1 MFSFFKSKKIDIS
14 VLVPVFGTEN
24 TLLRCLESVKKQDG
38 QGFTLELVV
47 VDDCSV
53 GNDESGHSCMQIVR
67 EFKKTCGFAV
77 QYIRHDQNKGAFEA
91 RRTAVYAS
99 KGERLFMLD
108 SDDCLEEGALL
119 KLLARARESGAHI
132 IHADARVI
140 GNGDEHFMK
149 EMQEKAHNVH
159 IGMLCG
165 RQIIEHFLFDMDIVG
180 FMCIK
185 LFDREL
191 ILNALEHIPSVSCT
205 MAEDYLLFFW
215 IAYEAALHGY
225 TYLGVKDVAYVYY
238 VTSGITSRRV
248 ITDIKDWVKVVSTA
262 SVFTSIFSE
271 IDNLSEEEAGRVF
284 DKKILDCIKQN
295 CRSFLAHNIL
305 SYRQLVSPE
314 IKAQAYE
321 LLCEYW
327 GKDFVEDI
335 EKALEEV
342 NAKPKA

>member
-215 IAYEAALHGY
+215 GAYEAALHGY

>member
-77 QYIRHDQNKGAFEA
+77 QYLRHDQNKGAFEA

-215 IAYEAALHGY
+215 GAYEAALHGY

>member
-149 EMQEKAHNVH
+149 EMQEKAHNIH

-215 IAYEAALHGY
+215 VAYEAALRGY

-314 IKAQAYE
+314 IKPQAYE

-327 GKDFVEDI
+327 GRDFVEDI
-335 EKALEEV
+335 EKQL
-342 NAKPKA
+342 KSDGLS